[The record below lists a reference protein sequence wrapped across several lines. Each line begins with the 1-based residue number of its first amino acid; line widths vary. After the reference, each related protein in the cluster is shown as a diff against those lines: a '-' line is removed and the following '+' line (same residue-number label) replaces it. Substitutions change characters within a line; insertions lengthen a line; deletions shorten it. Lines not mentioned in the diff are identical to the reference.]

1 MFSSGALVRDFNC
14 SVGCNLVGH
23 SLVWRNMTSDLSDL
37 LDGAL
42 ASGDLLQSSF
52 DNIHELLGGSENPL
66 YEAAVTELAKAGEWK
81 ELNNRFFKKLAFGT
95 GGLRGRSIGEIVTAA
110 ERGSAG
116 EGEKPE
122 FPCVGTSSLNFYNIT
137 RATLGLVRHLLKS
150 HTGEG
155 RPSIALARDTRYFGK
170 EFADCVTKVAVENGC
185 DVYIFSEP
193 RSTPHLSF
201 AVRHLGTTS
210 GIVLTASH
218 NPPHDNGY
226 KVYGNDGAQIVEPD
240 ASQIIAEV
248 NAVTGES
255 YDIVPE
261 DKQGEVH
268 ELGADMDEAYMAR
281 LESLLLDP
289 ELVKSQS
296 DLKIVF
302 TNIHGTGGTIAP
314 AMLRRLGFQCETVPE
329 QDVQDGA
336 FPTVKSPNPENAEAL
351 QMGIDMA
358 EATGADIVI
367 GTDPDCDRMG
377 VVVRDGNGKMTLLTG
392 NQIGSLMAYYRLLA
406 FTEKDIVNDFNKDH
420 AVVVK
425 TFVTTELQ
433 TAIADSFGVG
443 VVNTLTGFKYIGGK
457 LRKYENQIPAELREN
472 YRQLSDEET
481 RALRLEHSKF
491 FIFGGEESY
500 GYLGADFL
508 RDKDGNGAVVMFA
521 ELAAYAKSRGL
532 TPVELLDEL
541 YVRHGVYLEGQH
553 AETLAGADG
562 AAQIQSLAKSYM
574 DSPPSEIDGV
584 AITKVRDFA
593 NDDHIDEE
601 GDEIPK
607 EKMLIFD
614 LADGRAFAVR
624 PSGTEPKIKYYIYY
638 RPEPGQA
645 GLELPEELESA
656 KAIAKKSFDSL
667 KEAIVA
673 DMRARLA

>member
-1 MFSSGALVRDFNC
+1 
-14 SVGCNLVGH
+14 
-23 SLVWRNMTSDLSDL
+23 MTSELSDR
-37 LDGAL
+37 LDSAL

-52 DNIHELLGGSENPL
+52 DNIHELLGGSGNPL
-66 YEAAVTELAKAGEWK
+66 YEASVAELAEKGEWK

-95 GGLRGRSIGEIVTAA
+95 GGLRGRSIGEVVTAA
-110 ERGSAG
+110 ERGSAA

-122 FPCVGTSSLNFYNIT
+122 FPCVGTGTLNFYNIT
-137 RATLGLVRHLLKS
+137 RATLGLVRQLKKS
-150 HTGEG
+150 YSDEG

-170 EFADCVTKVAVENGC
+170 EFADCVTKVAIENGC
-185 DVYIFSEP
+185 DVYIYPEP
-193 RSTPHLSF
+193 RSTPQLSF
-201 AVRHLGTTS
+201 SVRHLNTTA

-226 KVYGNDGAQIVEPD
+226 KVYGSDGAQIVEPD

-248 NAVTGES
+248 NAVSGES
-255 YDIVPE
+255 YDSVPE
-261 DKQGEVH
+261 SERGQVH
-268 ELGADMDEAYMAR
+268 ELGPDLDEAYMAR

-314 AMLRRLGFQCETVPE
+314 DMLRRLGFHCETVPE

-351 QMGIDMA
+351 QMGIDLA
-358 EATGADIVI
+358 EETGADIVI

-377 VVVRDGNGKMTLLTG
+377 VVVRDGSGKMTLLTG
-392 NQIGSLMAYYRLLA
+392 NQIGSLMAYYRILA
-406 FTEKDIVNDFNKDH
+406 FTEQDIVNDSNRDH
-420 AVVVK
+420 TVVVK
-425 TFVTTELQ
+425 TFVTTQLQ
-433 TAIADSFGVG
+433 DSIAKSFGIG

-457 LRKYENQIPAELREN
+457 LRKYENQIPAELRAD
-472 YRQLSDEET
+472 YRNLSDEET

-521 ELAAYAKSRGL
+521 ELAAYAKSRGM

-541 YVRHGVYLEGQH
+541 FIRYGVYLEGQH

-562 AAQIQSLAKSYM
+562 AAQIQKLAQSYM
-574 DSPPSEIDGV
+574 DNPPSEMDGV
-584 AITKVRDFA
+584 AISQARNFA
-593 NDDHIDEE
+593 SEDYVDEE
-601 GDEIPK
+601 GDEVPK

-614 LADGRAFAVR
+614 LEDGRAFAVR

-638 RPEPGQA
+638 RPAPGHD
-645 GLELPEELESA
+645 GLTGPEELESA
-656 KAIAKKSFDSL
+656 KAIAKKAFDSL

-673 DMRARLA
+673 DMRTRLE